1 MRAPRGLLSALP
13 RYANTFGYSWNRR
26 KTHWRFAPSMK
37 ATALLGDCLVLEP
50 SVFGDARGFFFE
62 SFNQRRFEDALG
74 RAVHFVQD
82 NHSRSVKNVLRGLHY
97 QIRQPQGKLIRT
109 VVGEIH
115 DVVVDLRRSSKTF
128 GQWAGLSLSAENKRQ
143 VWVPEGF
150 AHGFVVVSE
159 YAEVLYKTTDY
170 WAPEHERCVAWND
183 ATLAIDWPL
192 TAEPLLSSKDCQ
204 GSPFRTAEVFA

>member
-1 MRAPRGLLSALP
+1 
-13 RYANTFGYSWNRR
+13 
-26 KTHWRFAPSMK
+26 MK
-37 ATALLGDCLVLEP
+37 ATALLGDCLALEP

-109 VVGEIH
+109 VVGEIY

-192 TAEPLLSSKDCQ
+192 TAEPLLSSKDRQ